1 MPRDVVYVALDACC
15 ESSLGTTGASE
26 LPAVDTAAAALYLT
40 ARDDAGTSAALAA
53 YVAYAASGG

>member
-1 MPRDVVYVALDACC
+1 MYVALDACC